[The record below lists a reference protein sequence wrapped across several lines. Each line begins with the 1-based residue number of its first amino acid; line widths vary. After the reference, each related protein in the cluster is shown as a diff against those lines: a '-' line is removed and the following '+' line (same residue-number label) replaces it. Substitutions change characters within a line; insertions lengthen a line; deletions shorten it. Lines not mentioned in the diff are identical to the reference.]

1 MRAAIVLGTSA
12 GGIGAHVRSLAAGL
26 VKAGVDVVVA
36 GPRSTEE
43 HFGFTA
49 TGAAFR
55 AVEVPDSSE
64 PLEMVAAA
72 RHAWAAL
79 SDRDVVHAHGFRA
92 GGVVAAAVRHRRPV
106 VVTWHN
112 AVLGGSWRSW
122 PARRLQRAVARRA
135 DVTLG
140 ASSDLVA
147 LARSLGA
154 RDARLG
160 PVAAP
165 PLPPSTRSRAEVRAA
180 YDLGEGPVVLSV
192 GRLAP
197 QKDYDLTLDT
207 AALLRAAGATFVVAG
222 GGPLHDHLAA
232 RVDLERLPVRLV
244 GPVDGPADLLG
255 AADLALLTSTWEARA
270 LVAQEALRSG
280 VPLVARAVGGIPE
293 LVGDA
298 ALLVSGDERTLL
310 AERLAAAVRSLLDDP
325 AVRARLAAAGRA
337 QAATWPSE
345 SDTVAQVR
353 AVYAEL
359 VDGVAGERPGDR

>member
-1 MRAAIVLGTSA
+1 MRAGIVLGTSS

-26 VKAGVDVVVA
+26 VASGVDVVVA

-49 TGAAFR
+49 TGAGFR
-55 AVEVPDSSE
+55 AVEVPDSTE
-64 PLEMVAAA
+64 PLAMVAAA

-79 SDRDVVHAHGFRA
+79 SDREVVHAHGFRA
-92 GGVVAAAVRHRRPV
+92 GGVVAAAVRHRLPI

-122 PARRLQRAVARRA
+122 PARQLQHVVARRA

-165 PLPPSTRSRAEVRAA
+165 PLPPPTRSRAEVRAA
-180 YDLGEGPVVLSV
+180 YDLGAGPVVLSI

-197 QKDYDLTLDT
+197 QKDYDLALDT
-207 AALLRAAGATFVVAG
+207 AARLRDSGATFVIAG

-232 RVDLERLPVRLV
+232 RVDLEGLPVRLV
-244 GPVDGPADLLG
+244 GPVVGPADLLG
-255 AADLALLTSTWEARA
+255 AADVVLLTSTWEARA
-270 LVAQEALRSG
+270 LVAQEALRAG

-293 LVGDA
+293 LAGDA
-298 ALLVSGDERTLL
+298 AVLVAGADRGLV
-310 AERLAAAVRSLLDDP
+310 ADRLAAAVRRLLDDP
-325 AVRARLAAAGRA
+325 AEHARLVTAGRA
-337 QAATWPSE
+337 QAETWPTE
-345 SDTVAQVR
+345 ADTVAQVR
-353 AVYAEL
+353 SVYTEL
-359 VDGVAGERPGDR
+359 VDGVAVGRGRDR